1 MGALIALIGMPHRG
15 GKSGPS
21 GHDVGHSSEDETTGR
36 PSAREA
42 DRGSARS
49 AGSAGKEKK
58 ESPLARSTDGGSSA
72 AVGRE
77 KSLAPAEG
85 GDRSSSRGLGKEKDR
100 PSKGT
105 KEGGAAKKRPPNRR
119 ETLEAPSAA
128 TLRERASEAAAE
140 NAAAIVANEPPQA
153 SVRAWLDANR
163 ALAPDQGRDPFR
175 IPAELVAL
183 HTDPSILPEIPHE
196 SGGLFA
202 LVGTV
207 ARRALTLGLAS
218 REPSFHVFVAASQQ
232 VMIEA
237 DIVRYAERFAK
248 GRETPPDI
256 LYVHDFDRPE
266 APKPLMVPAGAGA
279 TLVAAMDTLI
289 DRLRTEIPGLAQHEE
304 VQKATQRLTRELEAK
319 NREVLGSLETAAK
332 TLGFGIRSIQGGVQ
346 TFPILHGKP
355 LSAEQFTALDESTK
369 RALGEA
375 EDRLTAE
382 VDKAAGLVRAQNAS
396 FDAAREATMSQLAT
410 VLIQHEISELKA
422 ALSDYGADVLT
433 YLSNVE
439 RALIEDWSDFVEQ
452 NSPAPEEQQTEQGA
466 QEHDPEHATRLGRFK
481 VNLLVAHEQDSPPP
495 VIYETNPTYPNLFG
509 YLERRA
515 RFGALLTDF
524 TRIRPGS
531 LHHASGGVLVLR
543 AVDLMTDPIIWE
555 RMKRVLRERRIGAE
569 DPLGPLGLYATTLRP
584 VPVPIRV
591 RVVLVGPPEMY
602 AALLDADADF
612 ATLFRVKVEIEP
624 TIPRSAEN
632 LCALDAYLMQMA
644 REREWGQFERNAR
657 ATLLDLATRLA
668 DDRQKVSL
676 SLAPLEETA
685 AFASALAAARAS
697 DESDWNEAGPASQV
711 PRPFHASTSS
721 PGSIVTAEDIQI
733 AWRERRERAGAAE
746 RHIRE
751 LTIRGEVSLDT
762 EGSRVGVVNGLSV
775 YSAGDVEFGQPMRI
789 TAVVSLGREGVVDVE
804 HEAQLGGNVHTKG
817 VAILRG
823 YLSRIFGQERPLSI
837 KAQIAFEQ
845 SYGEIDGDSASSSE
859 LFGVLSALSDVAID
873 QGIAVTGSVNQ
884 LGEIQAI
891 GGVCAKIEGF
901 FELCRARGLTG
912 KQGVLL
918 PRANLEHLVL
928 REDVARAIG
937 EDKFHLYAVGTVA
950 QGIEV
955 LTGVPA
961 GERDASGRF
970 PAASVFGRVE
980 RRVIEI
986 AERLRE
992 AEAHHAV
999 VPALESREDVSHADM
1014 NDGGDYR

>member
-1 MGALIALIGMPHRG
+1 MPQRG
-15 GKSGPS
+15 GKSGPP
-21 GHDVGHSSEDETTGR
+21 DPIVGVSPPERGAAGSSRSVER
-36 PSAREA
+36 A
-42 DRGSARS
+42 S
-49 AGSAGKEKK
+49 AGAS
-58 ESPLARSTDGGSSA
+58 RSVAKDD
-72 AVGRE
+72 
-77 KSLAPAEG
+77 KAP
-85 GDRSSSRGLGKEKDR
+85 KDR
-100 PSKGT
+100 PSKVA
-105 KEGGAAKKRPPNRR
+105 KDAAVAAAKKRPAPRR
-119 ETLEAPSAA
+119 ETLEAPSPAA
-128 TLRERASEAAAE
+128 LREREAEKVHVTPSSPPGPNAAE
-140 NAAAIVANEPPQA
+140 VAPQ
-153 SVRAWLDANR
+153 SLNGPVRAWLDANR
-163 ALAPDQGRDPFR
+163 APAPGQGREPFR

-183 HTDPSILPEIPHE
+183 YTDPESLPETPLE
-196 SGGLFA
+196 SGGLFE

-232 VMIEA
+232 VIIED
-237 DIVRYAERFAK
+237 DIVRYAERFSK

-256 LYVHDFDRPE
+256 VYVHDFDRPE

-279 TLVAAMDTLI
+279 TLVAAMAALI
-289 DRLRTEIPGLAQHEE
+289 DRLRSEIPGLVHHDE
-304 VQKATQRLTRELEAK
+304 VRKVTQTLVQDLEAK
-319 NREVLGSLETAAK
+319 NREVLSGLESTAK
-332 TLGFGIRSIQGGVQ
+332 TLGFGVRSIQGGVQ

-369 RALGEA
+369 KALGEA
-375 EDRLTAE
+375 EDRLTTE
-382 VDKAAGLVRAQNAS
+382 VDKAAGLVRDQNAT
-396 FDAAREATMSQLAT
+396 FDAAREEAMSTLSEA
-410 VLIQHEISELKA
+410 VIQRAMAELKKI
-422 ALSDYGADVLT
+422 LDDFGSDVAS
-433 YLSNVE
+433 YLDSVE
-439 RALIEDWSDFVEQ
+439 KALIDDWSDFIDQ
-452 NSPAPEEQQTEQGA
+452 GGPPQQDEQGEQST
-466 QEHDPEHATRLGRFK
+466 QEHDPEHATRLARFK
-481 VNLLVAHEQDSPPP
+481 VNLLVRHEEGAPPP

-531 LHHASGGVLVLR
+531 LHQASGGVLVLR
-543 AVDLMTDPIIWE
+543 AADLMTDPIIWE
-555 RMKRVLRERRIGAE
+555 RMKRIMRERRIGAE

-591 RVVLVGPPEMY
+591 RVVLVGPPDLY

-624 TIPRSAEN
+624 TIPRTTEN
-632 LCALDAYLMQMA
+632 LRALDAYLMQMA
-644 REREWGQFERNAR
+644 REREWGTFDRKAR

-668 DDRQKVSL
+668 GDRQKVSL
-676 SLAPLEETA
+676 GLAPLEETA

-697 DESDWNEAGPASQV
+697 DHNDWNEAGPASQV
-711 PRPFHASTSS
+711 PRPFHASTTP
-721 PGSIVTAEDIQI
+721 PGSVVTAEDIEI
-733 AWRERRERAGAAE
+733 AWRERRDRAGSAE

-751 LTIRGEVSLDT
+751 LTVRGEVSLDT

-789 TAVVSLGREGVVDVE
+789 TAVVALGREGLVDVE
-804 HEAQLGGNVHTKG
+804 HEAQLGGAIHTKG
-817 VAILRG
+817 VAIIRG

-845 SYGEIDGDSASSSE
+845 SYGEIDGDSASSTE

-912 KQGVLL
+912 VQGVML
-918 PRANLEHLVL
+918 PRTNLEHLVL
-928 REDVARAIG
+928 REDVARAIAEG
-937 EDKFHLYAVGTVA
+937 KFHLYAVATVA

-961 GERDASGRF
+961 GERDSSGRF

-992 AEAHHAV
+992 AEAHHGG
-999 VPALESREDVSHADM
+999 VPALESAQDVSHADLS
-1014 NDGGDYR
+1014 DAGDYRAR